1 MDLGS
6 NLLFVISTDS
16 PFDFFNF
23 NSGATSV
30 CRVIFK
36 GFSGLK
42 FFSNDSNPSTNSG
55 SLSGSIDSIVK
66 ASFQDLSIIFSSA
79 EACS

>member
-30 CRVIFK
+30 CRIIFK